1 MKFVLFACS
10 IPLFLSLSNYQGL
23 PKKQEAAVCHGK
35 PVPVTLMD
43 PLFGMKL
50 SGPRV
55 PFLSIAIPH
64 RARLVIRDRDEFDEF
79 WGKLF
84 RFVSEK
90 PALPEI
96 DFAREM
102 IIVAAMG
109 QQPST
114 GYHILID
121 GACEVDNQL
130 EVSVR
135 STNFSKCGQFPVETA
150 PADIVRLPKTDLPV
164 TFRETEI
171 TADCKK
177 FWRP

>member
-1 MKFVLFACS
+1 MKFVLLACL

-23 PKKQEAAVCHGK
+23 PTKQETVCRGK
-35 PVPVTLMD
+35 LVPVELIE

-55 PFLSIAIPH
+55 PFLNVGISH
-64 RARLVIRDRDEFDEF
+64 RTRLVIRDRDEFDEF
-79 WGKLF
+79 WRKLF
-84 RFVSEK
+84 RFVSDK

-96 DFAREM
+96 DFSREM
-102 IIVAAMG
+102 IVVAAMG
-109 QQPST
+109 QQPTS

-121 GACEVDNQL
+121 SACEVDNQL

-135 STNFSKCGQFPVETA
+135 STNFSKCGQFPVVTA
-150 PADIVRLPKTDLPV
+150 PADMVRLPKTDLPV
-164 TFRETEI
+164 TFRETET

>member
-1 MKFVLFACS
+1 
-10 IPLFLSLSNYQGL
+10 
-23 PKKQEAAVCHGK
+23 
-35 PVPVTLMD
+35 MD

-55 PFLSIAIPH
+55 PFLSGGISE
-64 RARLVIRDRDEFDEF
+64 RARLVIRNREEFDELWKDIF
-79 WGKLF
+79 GL
-84 RFVSEK
+84 VSDK

-114 GYHILID
+114 GYHIFID
-121 GACEVDNQL
+121 SACEVDNQL
-130 EVSVR
+130 VR
-135 STNFSKCGQFPVETA
+135 SINFSRCGQFPSQTA

>member
-10 IPLFLSLSNYQGL
+10 IPLFLSLPNYQGL
-23 PKKQEAAVCHGK
+23 PKKQETVCQGK

-55 PFLSIAIPH
+55 PFLSRGISE
-64 RARLVIRDRDEFDEF
+64 RARLVIRNREEFDELWKGIF
-79 WGKLF
+79 SL
-84 RFVSEK
+84 VSDK
-90 PALPEI
+90 PVLPEI
-96 DFAREM
+96 DFSREM

-121 GACEVDNQL
+121 SACEGDDQL
-130 EVSVR
+130 EISVR
-135 STNFSKCGQFPVETA
+135 SINFSKCGQFPSQTE
-150 PADIVRLPKTDLPV
+150 PADMVRLPKTDLPV
-164 TFRETEI
+164 TFQETEI
-171 TADCKK
+171 TPDCKK